1 MNNILISL
9 IVPVYNVE
17 DYIEECIQ
25 SLINQTF
32 QRFEVLFVDD
42 CGTDNSIKIIN
53 DYINSQKIANARI
66 IQREKNGGLS
76 AARNSGIEKARGD
89 YLYFLDSDDYIDDYT
104 IEAFANVIQSG
115 SYDVVIAN
123 YIKFPKQELC
133 SNSLNE
139 EILRGFDIQENYYNN
154 KIVVTAWNK
163 LINRDF
169 LVKNNLYFENG
180 IIHEDVIWSFLVM
193 SKAKSLFYISKPTYL
208 YRVRDNSIMTNSFGE
223 KNINSL
229 ERILDVMSLQK
240 DIMSSAIAREFFY
253 KKCLEF
259 SLKVYALKGIVYF
272 NKFIKAIS
280 PFTKR
285 IRSHSNASGVFK
297 LIIHTPDVF
306 SSLLIKLLLKTKFGY
321 LRK

>member
-1 MNNILISL
+1 MNNILISV
-9 IVPVYNVE
+9 IVPIYNVE

-42 CGTDNSIKIIN
+42 CGTDGSIKVIN
-53 DYINSQKIANARI
+53 DYISSHKIANAKI
-66 IQREKNGGLS
+66 IRRDKNGGLS
-76 AARNSGIEKARGD
+76 AARNSGIEKALGD
-89 YLYFLDSDDYIDDYT
+89 YLYFLDSDDYIDDSA

-115 SYDVVIAN
+115 TYDVVIAD
-123 YIKFPKQELC
+123 YIKFPKQEIC
-133 SNSLNE
+133 SNNLDK
-139 EILRGFDIQENYYNN
+139 EILRGFDIQESYYNN

-163 LINRDF
+163 LINREF

-180 IIHEDVIWSFLVM
+180 IIHEDIIWSFLVM

-208 YRVRDNSIMTNSFGE
+208 YRVRENSIMTNSFGE

-229 ERILDVMSLQK
+229 ERILGVMSMQD

-259 SLKVYALKGIVYF
+259 SLRVYALKGKVFFI
-272 NKFIKAIS
+272 KFIKEIS

-285 IRSHSNASGVFK
+285 IQSHSDASWVFR
-297 LIIHTPDVF
+297 LIIHTPNVF
-306 SSLLIKLLLKTKFGY
+306 SSLLINLLLKTKFGY
-321 LRK
+321 LR